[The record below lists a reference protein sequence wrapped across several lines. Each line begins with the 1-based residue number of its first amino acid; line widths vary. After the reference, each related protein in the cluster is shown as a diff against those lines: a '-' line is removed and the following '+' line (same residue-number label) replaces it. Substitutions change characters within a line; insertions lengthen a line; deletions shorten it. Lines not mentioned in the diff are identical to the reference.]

1 MGDLMDRLRDEA
13 AAEDAQLARILGEA
27 ARSNPT
33 RDIEKVMQQSALEA
47 EAGRRS
53 EAKQDAQDASR
64 KLDEL
69 ARDLESAR
77 RGLVQPQLDR
87 FLAAEKQAARVQD
100 QMNSVRSGAQQAQAE
115 QALSDLARSL
125 ESLASSEGSL
135 REAADRLNRAI
146 GPGATRDWR
155 RDEAQAPSSSG
166 LFIPPTDYTESVR
179 KVVLALQARIQQ
191 LVLDRAL
198 MERDDAV
205 PPRYKT
211 LVEDYYRVL
220 SQDLR

>member
-1 MGDLMDRLRDEA
+1 MDRLRDEA
-13 AAEDAQLARILGEA
+13 SALDGQLAHALGEA

-33 RDIEKVMQQSALEA
+33 REIAKVMEQSALEA
-47 EAGRRS
+47 EAGRRTV
-53 EAKQDAQDASR
+53 AKTQAGNASD
-64 KLDEL
+64 KLDEM

-100 QMNSVRSGAQQAQAE
+100 QMSSVKSGAQQAE
-115 QALSDLARSL
+115 VERGLSDLARSL
-125 ESLASSEGSL
+125 ESIASAEGSL
-135 REAADRLNRAI
+135 REAADELNRAI
-146 GPGATRDWR
+146 GPGASREWR
-155 RDEAQAPSSSG
+155 RVEDKAPSSSG
-166 LFIPPTDYTESVR
+166 LFIAPTNYTESVR
-179 KVVLALQARIQQ
+179 GVVLGLQSRIQQ

-198 MERDDAV
+198 MERDQAV